1 MWLTNQK
8 TRRGKLDE
16 QQLARL
22 ADLGIDW
29 ASGRQGDR
37 SRGQSL
43 NWQVEEVELRRSP
56 GERHGPGTPCCRTPA
71 ADPPTR
77 RAADPLSR

>member
-29 ASGRQGDR
+29 A
-37 SRGQSL
+37 
-43 NWQVEEVELRRSP
+43 
-56 GERHGPGTPCCRTPA
+56 
-71 ADPPTR
+71 
-77 RAADPLSR
+77 